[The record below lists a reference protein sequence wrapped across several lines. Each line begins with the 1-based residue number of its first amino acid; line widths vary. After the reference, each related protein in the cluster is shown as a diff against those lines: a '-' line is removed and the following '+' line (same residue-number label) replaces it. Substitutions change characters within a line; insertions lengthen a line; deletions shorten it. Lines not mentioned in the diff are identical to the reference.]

1 MKVIQSIRFA
11 LITTL
16 SFTAVFFGGTA
27 VVEAM
32 NQPDELSPQASAAM
46 CVEGQKPADIRAER
60 LDAYFVKRDMPLHGY
75 GDELVAAAD
84 SCGLDW
90 RLVAAIGVRESSG
103 GKHLMNNNPFGWGS
117 AKIPFKDFSE
127 AITVVTDN
135 LCGKNPNTA
144 RYYKDT
150 SVDKK
155 LWYYNGSV
163 EPTYPGEV
171 KAIMAMF

>member
-1 MKVIQSIRFA
+1 
-11 LITTL
+11 
-16 SFTAVFFGGTA
+16 
-27 VVEAM
+27 
-32 NQPDELSPQASAAM
+32 
-46 CVEGQKPADIRAER
+46 
-60 LDAYFVKRDMPLHGY
+60 
-75 GDELVAAAD
+75 
-84 SCGLDW
+84 
-90 RLVAAIGVRESSG
+90 
-103 GKHLMNNNPFGWGS
+103 MNNNPFGWGS
-117 AKIPFKDFSE
+117 AKIPFKDFGE